1 MRSAAALRGF
11 SSALSRRRL
20 LPPPSCVGVV
30 DVHCRWPAVAA
41 AADVHE
47 ALTSNVFSAASDRWF
62 SSSSPPDNKD
72 DESSSKAEEV
82 IGETEVS
89 KRLHV
94 HVARG
99 KRAKDRGSG
108 IGSGVTEVLFR
119 WFFRLPT

>member
-1 MRSAAALRGF
+1 MEISEKRNYIIYIYNA
-11 SSALSRRRL
+11 
-20 LPPPSCVGVV
+20 
-30 DVHCRWPAVAA
+30 HYRWPAAAAAAAAA

-72 DESSSKAEEV
+72 DESSTKAEEV